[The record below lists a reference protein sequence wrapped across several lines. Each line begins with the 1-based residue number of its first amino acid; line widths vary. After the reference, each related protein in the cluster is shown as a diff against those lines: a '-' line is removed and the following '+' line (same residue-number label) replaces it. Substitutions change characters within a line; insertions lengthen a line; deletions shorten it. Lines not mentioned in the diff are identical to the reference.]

1 MLPKNLTPRTEN
13 WYKIYYKINIVN
25 DLQDANKTEGSI
37 YIYFLQLFI
46 PKFYNQKKKKNLS
59 SSESKWPS
67 VLNLPSSVFLLFQ
80 SIFFFYLWFSITFFG
95 AWFKF
100 YSRITSCFLNL
111 LWKNLLI
118 NWCYLK
124 LIYLMLDFFL
134 LNLYGFYLR
143 LTWISVG
150 YLWLSTH

>member
-1 MLPKNLTPRTEN
+1 M
-13 WYKIYYKINIVN
+13 N
-25 DLQDANKTEGSI
+25 DLQYANKTEGSI
-37 YIYFLQLFI
+37 YIYFPELSI
-46 PKFYNQKKKKNLS
+46 PNTIIKIFFLS

-67 VLNLPSSVFLLFQ
+67 LLKRRQLPVFFCFLNLYFS
-80 SIFFFYLWFSITFFG
+80 YLYFSITFFG
-95 AWFKF
+95 AWFNF

-111 LWKNLLI
+111 LWRNLLT

-124 LIYLMLDFFL
+124 LTYLMLDSFL

-150 YLWLSTH
+150 YLWLSTHEVRLAK